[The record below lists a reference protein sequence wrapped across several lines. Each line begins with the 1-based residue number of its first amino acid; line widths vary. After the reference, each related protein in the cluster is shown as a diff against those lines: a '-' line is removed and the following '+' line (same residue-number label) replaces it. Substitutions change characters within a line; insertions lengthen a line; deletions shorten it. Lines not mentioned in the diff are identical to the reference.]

1 MKFKLD
7 ENLSPSLATL
17 FSGITSDVY
26 SVTHQSLNG
35 APDERVIDACTREG
49 RTLVSMDLDFSN
61 ISCLSAVTILRH
73 CRIAAPESG
82 ACFCGGGRASD
93 GDYVSEGAVGGTPM
107 DRGRKSDSHP

>member
-26 SVTHQSLNG
+26 SVTHHFLNG

-49 RTLVSMDLDFSN
+49 RTPVSMDLDFSN
-61 ISCLSAVTILRH
+61 IRAYPPSQYSGIVVLRLQNQAHAFVEAAVRRMVT
-73 CRIAAPESG
+73 
-82 ACFCGGGRASD
+82 
-93 GDYVSEGAVGGTPM
+93 T
-107 DRGRKSDSHP
+107 